1 MLPMNSTFDYIADT
15 RMRCKPPVVKQD
27 LHAACAPLWQDRALY
42 PHIGEIERLLMI
54 DADAPIALDQIPVR
68 DSMARSFVLVDVV
81 KNAYSGNQQLLGGFV
96 KRVGGALK
104 TDRVERGASEADSG
118 IEADLESITRTV
130 VVNNKPQW
138 RPRGE

>member
-1 MLPMNSTFDYIADT
+1 MLPMNNFAFAADA
-15 RMRCKPPVVKQD
+15 RERCKPPVVKRD
-27 LHAACAPLWQDRALY
+27 LHAACAPYWQDRALY
-42 PHIGEIERLLMI
+42 PHIEEIERLLMI
-54 DADAPIALDQIPVR
+54 DADAPLALDQIPVR

-118 IEADLESITRTV
+118 IEADLESITRRV
-130 VVNNKPQW
+130 VISTKPQW
-138 RPRGE
+138 RPRGD